1 MIRVYVQQ
9 IQQALQS
16 KLYFPALALTLAL
29 PDMCGMAEYPNK
41 SVAERYILW
50 YDQYISPKLIDDEYD
65 KDTPYMSGELVYNL
79 RNTLLHQGSPSICF
93 EKVKDDANTDPI
105 VEMLNEKIRQ
115 SDENVQLKGS
125 VLKVLQNVST
135 AEMIENNKIFRGD
148 KIIAYKMSF
157 MPHREEKKVN
167 TDDKAKEEHRFRCFF
182 GRAFKDSPYKA
193 YKEDIVKAVLASK
206 TKMELN
212 NSLMKLLPGEA
223 VKEVLKNLKPYIK
236 DWPGQ

>member
-1 MIRVYVQQ
+1 MFYTFKGETVRVMTVNVINLCNY
-9 IQQALQS
+9 ICESALEYFNVNQS
-16 KLYFPALALTLAL
+16 KLKFAI
-29 PDMCGMAEYPNK
+29 DVIPNGYK
-41 SVAERYILW
+41 PVRI
-50 YDQYISPKLIDDEYD
+50 P
-65 KDTPYMSGELVYNL
+65 
-79 RNTLLHQGSPSICF
+79 
-93 EKVKDDANTDPI
+93 DDANTDPI
-105 VEMLNEKIRQ
+105 AEMLNEKIRQ
-115 SDENVQLKGS
+115 SGENVQLKGS